1 MVVTFLKVMSQTIAQ
16 LQAEIA
22 ALQAEIP
29 PLQGE
34 RDELNRQR
42 SSFRV
47 AVAFPKNN
55 SPEALAEFHQRNAS
69 AAANWL
75 DQLKEIDKA
84 IKAVENQL
92 SQKQAMLTHKQAQLD
107 KLRSQQEWLELER
120 RVQVGGKRLQSQ
132 AQKINQ
138 LAAQLAAEIQTFK
151 EIYEDVNPSY
161 CQWLQKPVTIVE
173 FSATAIPHVFFQG
186 NKFELGS
193 QEIDWNQELE
203 LENGE

>member
-1 MVVTFLKVMSQTIAQ
+1 MSQTIAE
-16 LQAEIA
+16 LQAEIT

-34 RDELNRQR
+34 RDELHKQR

-47 AVAFPKNN
+47 AVAFPKDN

-69 AAANWL
+69 AAASWL
-75 DQLKEIDKA
+75 EQLKKIDKA
-84 IKAVENQL
+84 IQALETQL
-92 SQKQAMLTHKQAQLD
+92 QQKQALLGHKQAHLD

-138 LAAQLAAEIQTFK
+138 LAAQLEAEIQTFRG
-151 EIYEDVNPSY
+151 IYEEVNPSY
-161 CQWLQKPVTIVE
+161 CQWLQKPATIVE

-186 NKFELGS
+186 NKFELGN

-203 LENGE
+203 GGNC